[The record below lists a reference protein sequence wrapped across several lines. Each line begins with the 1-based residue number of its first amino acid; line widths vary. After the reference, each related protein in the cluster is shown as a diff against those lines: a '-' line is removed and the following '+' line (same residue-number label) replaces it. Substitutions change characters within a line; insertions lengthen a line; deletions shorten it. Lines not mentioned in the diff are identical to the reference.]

1 MKRPGRLAAVL
12 LPLLAAT
19 ACARQAEGDMTGAM
33 EAMLEGNFAEAY
45 CIWKP
50 LAERG
55 DAESQYHIGWLYAN
69 GSGLR
74 VDTERAVEWWRR
86 AAEQGMADAQF
97 AMGLAATTGD
107 GMPRDLNAAVAW
119 YGLAARQGHE
129 DAQDILLQL
138 AADPGVRV
146 LEQHPEFV
154 DEPWVGWQGRV
165 SGDAVNVRTGPGTE
179 ATVIGQLEKDTAVR
193 VIARSGEWLRI
204 VPPATLEDAESAWIH
219 GGLVEEQAGS

>member
-1 MKRPGRLAAVL
+1 VVL

-19 ACARQAEGDMTGAM
+19 ACAQQAGGDMAAAM

-45 CIWKP
+45 CLWKP

-55 DAESQYHIGWLYAN
+55 QPEAQYHIGWLYAN
-69 GSGLR
+69 GNGLR

-86 AAEQGMADAQF
+86 AADQGLTDAQF

-107 GMPRDLNAAVAW
+107 GMERDLNAAVSW

-129 DAQDILLQL
+129 DARDILLQL

-154 DEPWVGWQGRV
+154 DEPWFGWRGRV
-165 SGDAVNVRTGPGTE
+165 SGDAVNVRAGPGTDE
-179 ATVIGQLEKDTAVR
+179 KVVGQLEKDTAVR

-204 VPPATLEDAESAWIH
+204 VPPAQWEDAESAWIH
-219 GGLVEEQAGS
+219 DQLVDQQPKP